1 MENAPLITIGIPIKN
16 RFQYIRSLFEAIDDL
31 DYPKKKI
38 KLIFV
43 DDFST
48 DGTYEALV
56 KWKNEVEEKYYKV
69 VLIRERTNIPQ
80 ARNIYLNTR
89 LTSCMLLENDKSL
102 HQPKIY

>member
-1 MENAPLITIGIPIKN
+1 MENAPLITIGILTKN
-16 RFQYIRSLFEAIDDL
+16 RFQYIRSLFEAIENL
-31 DYPKKKI
+31 DYPKEKI

-48 DGTYEALV
+48 DGTYETLV